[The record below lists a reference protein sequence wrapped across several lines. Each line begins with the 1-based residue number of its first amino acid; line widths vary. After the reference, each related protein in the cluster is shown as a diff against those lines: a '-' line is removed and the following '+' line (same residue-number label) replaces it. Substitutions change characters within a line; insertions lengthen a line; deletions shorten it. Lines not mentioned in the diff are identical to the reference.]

1 MSKNR
6 KVYAPFSLT
15 SELGGVTQTPVEGYI
30 DVEQRIKPTLTVGS
44 VDEKGIWSGVKSDDR
59 EFFLFQKD
67 DAIPNTGEI
76 LYPADG
82 LDMIGF
88 RHMMLAIKPTN
99 GGNYAIQLVMGPDT
113 NRFNNLQPVNSGS
126 LLKGFV
132 DNRTET
138 MGKLAD
144 DSAEALTADVWNIYA
159 VLNYDYS
166 GYENIQWKITNNSG
180 GESFIETAV
189 KRLA

>member
-1 MSKNR
+1 MSKDR

-113 NRFNNLQPVNSGS
+113 NRFNNLQPFNSGS

>member
-1 MSKNR
+1 
-6 KVYAPFSLT
+6 
-15 SELGGVTQTPVEGYI
+15 
-30 DVEQRIKPTLTVGS
+30 
-44 VDEKGIWSGVKSDDR
+44 
-59 EFFLFQKD
+59 
-67 DAIPNTGEI
+67 
-76 LYPADG
+76 
-82 LDMIGF
+82 
-88 RHMMLAIKPTN
+88 
-99 GGNYAIQLVMGPDT
+99 
-113 NRFNNLQPVNSGS
+113 
-126 LLKGFV
+126 
-132 DNRTET
+132 